1 MEFTLALEFTF
12 SSQPRRIIAYITS
25 TFNLNSVL
33 KVLIQS
39 SDDLFLSL
47 VRPSYHNTILIKYI
61 QHYNFTAPQVILL
74 PLFPF
79 FKVVN
84 LFSQKF

>member
-12 SSQPRRIIAYITS
+12 SSQSRRIIAYITS
-25 TFNLNSVL
+25 TFKLNSVL
-33 KVLIQS
+33 KVLIPS

-47 VRPSYHNTILIKYI
+47 VRSAYHNTILIKYI
-61 QHYNFTAPQVILL
+61 QHYNFIAPQVILL